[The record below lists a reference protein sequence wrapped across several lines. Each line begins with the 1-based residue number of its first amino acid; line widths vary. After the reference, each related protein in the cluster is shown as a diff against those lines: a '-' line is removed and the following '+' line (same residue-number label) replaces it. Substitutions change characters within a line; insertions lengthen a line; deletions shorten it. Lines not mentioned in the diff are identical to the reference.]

1 MKIIFGCSDMAAIK
15 VLCRI
20 CGAETV
26 GPELVVTGAPVLDGK
41 LYLCRCTVCDSLTFA
56 GDNPVIGYDF
66 EGFSKGYWHHYVQ
79 IGAGIM
85 AMLEP
90 LLRLRPQRGDLL
102 DVGCGFGFVPHFW
115 QETGIGAAVGLETSE
130 YGRVGRQALEVDIR
144 HSY

>member
-66 EGFSKGYWHHYVQ
+66 EGFSKG
-79 IGAGIM
+79 
-85 AMLEP
+85 
-90 LLRLRPQRGDLL
+90 
-102 DVGCGFGFVPHFW
+102 
-115 QETGIGAAVGLETSE
+115 TGTITCKLGLASW
-130 YGRVGRQALEVDIR
+130 RCLSRFCASDHKEVIC
-144 HSY
+144 SM